1 MKRRD
6 VRHTPDALSIK
17 AATEALIVAVGGPDK
32 AAGYARPG
40 RRFYSDYVRANVD
53 AFIPADAIV
62 DLEKRAVGSAG
73 WPQVTRELARQQ
85 GFVLVKVPDPSAV
98 TADLHRHAGD
108 HAKEASDVTSRIL
121 LAASRG
127 KLTPRLIED
136 HDLVREC
143 REAVDAAVRL
153 SALIEAIAGEGG
165 AA

>member
-17 AATEALIVAVGGPDK
+17 AATEALIVAVGGPEK

-40 RRFYSDYVRANVD
+40 RRFYSDYTGANVD

-85 GFVLVKVPDPSAV
+85 GFVLVKVPVADDM
-98 TADLHRHAGD
+98 TDDLHQIAGD
-108 HAKEASDVTSRIL
+108 HAKESSDITSRIL
-121 LAASRG
+121 LCAARG
-127 KLTPRLIED
+127 KLTRRIIRD
-136 HDLVREC
+136 HDLVREAQEA
-143 REAVDAAVRL
+143 REAAVRL
-153 SALIEAIAGEGG
+153 CALIETIDAEGG